1 MLDQRPPEEDAV
13 AVPESPD
20 GPIADKDRDWH
31 WSEQGARQVDAMPT
45 RAAGSRSGRRTPG
58 TTIPRATRRRRR
70 APTSCPTTSWSTA
83 ASTSPRRQAGRLA
96 PPGPPLRA
104 VRRGAAPGPV

>member
-83 ASTSPRRQAGRLA
+83 ASTSPRRTSGSS
-96 PPGPPLRA
+96 
-104 VRRGAAPGPV
+104 GATWPATTSSSTRSRPRPR